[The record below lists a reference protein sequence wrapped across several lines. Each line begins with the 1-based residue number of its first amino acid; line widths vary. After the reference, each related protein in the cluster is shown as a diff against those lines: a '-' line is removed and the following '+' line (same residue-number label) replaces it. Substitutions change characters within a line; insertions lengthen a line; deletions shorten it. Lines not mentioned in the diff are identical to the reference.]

1 MDFIRLAGE
10 EWWGV
15 LMRPDDPLAVKE
27 TVSAGDL
34 EDPPLVARTM
44 VSYGMSLGF
53 PTQKHLHFLLQYL

>member
-1 MDFIRLAGE
+1 MV
-10 EWWGV
+10 GV

-34 EDPPLVARTM
+34 EVPPLIARTM

>member
-34 EDPPLVARTM
+34 KDPPLVARTM
-44 VSYGMSLGF
+44 V
-53 PTQKHLHFLLQYL
+53 